1 MIIPA
6 LDLSG
11 GKVIRLKQGDF
22 NQVTV
27 FDVDPLERIRQA
39 YDEGAALCHI
49 VDLDGAK
56 DPKARQLATI
66 ARIVNQSP
74 VPIQTGGGIR
84 TYDDVKKLLDLGV
97 LRVVV
102 GSVAVSQIDEVKSW
116 LETFGPE
123 HITLAFDVR
132 VESNNHAYVATHG
145 WLNTSDTTIETMID
159 TYLPYGLAHVL
170 VTDISKDGMMSGANN
185 DLYRRLSL
193 SYGNLDIIASGG
205 ISSLDDI
212 KKVKEAGA
220 TSVVLGRSLLEG
232 KFTVKEAIACWPNA

>member
-1 MIIPA
+1 
-6 LDLSG
+6 
-11 GKVIRLKQGDF
+11 
-22 NQVTV
+22 
-27 FDVDPLERIRQA
+27 
-39 YDEGAALCHI
+39 
-49 VDLDGAK
+49 
-56 DPKARQLATI
+56 
-66 ARIVNQSP
+66 
-74 VPIQTGGGIR
+74 
-84 TYDDVKKLLDLGV
+84 
-97 LRVVV
+97 
-102 GSVAVSQIDEVKSW
+102 
-116 LETFGPE
+116 
-123 HITLAFDVR
+123 
-132 VESNNHAYVATHG
+132 
-145 WLNTSDTTIETMID
+145 MID